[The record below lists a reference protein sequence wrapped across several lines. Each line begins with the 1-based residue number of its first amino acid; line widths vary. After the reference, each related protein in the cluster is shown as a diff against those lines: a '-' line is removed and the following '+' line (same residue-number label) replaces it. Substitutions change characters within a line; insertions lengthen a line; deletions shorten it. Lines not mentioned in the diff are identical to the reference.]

1 VLLKVKIVQA
11 MKTRFLLANS
21 ILFGF
26 CASVAFAQA
35 APAQTPPAA
44 RAPRRNL
51 TVDDYFRIKDVEDVQ
66 ISPDGKWVA
75 YVVTTH
81 DAKEDKD
88 KKRIWMTS
96 TSGGDAIALT
106 HEDANSSHPR
116 WSRDGKYLGF
126 LS

>member
-1 VLLKVKIVQA
+1 MVGGKNGVLERKNVKA
-11 MKTRFLLANS
+11 MKPLFLLANS

-44 RAPRRNL
+44 RAYRRNL
-51 TVDDYFRIKDVEDVQ
+51 TVDDYFRIKDVEDAQ

-96 TSGGDAIALT
+96 TSGGD
-106 HEDANSSHPR
+106 P
-116 WSRDGKYLGF
+116 
-126 LS
+126 